1 MTNVFTLPVVTADA
15 PAVQRS
21 PEWFAKRIGKF
32 TGSQF
37 PTLMAGLDTESYKG
51 YIREKAWER
60 LTGKAVQTFTNDAMQ
75 HGIDT
80 EPQARS
86 YYEFVA
92 DAEVVEVGFMVHADY
107 PYVGV
112 SPDGLVGDK
121 GMIEIKC
128 PQPKTHIEYLA
139 AKKLPAN
146 TLAMGNALW
155 LCVLEKTAISLL
167 SQNSRSNF
175 SLWRLIPDI
184 LIVKLTMIVHAQMLA
199 SARPMMTALTT
210 RSASRNNL
218 IGEKPTFGVAMSR
231 SIIILFC
238 VSVYDRLKRRNPMR
252 GLSAGLAVG

>member
-1 MTNVFTLPVVTADA
+1 MAANRPIAVAKSASAMPGATTARLEFCSAAIAAKLRMIPQTVPNKPTNGATDPVVARKFKRLDK
-15 PAVQRS
+15 RS
-21 PEWFAKRIGKF
+21 VSAAIAASITVNSRSRVP
-32 TGSQF
+32 
-37 PTLMAGLDTESYKG
+37 
-51 YIREKAWER
+51 
-60 LTGKAVQTFTNDAMQ
+60 
-75 HGIDT
+75 
-80 EPQARS
+80 ARS
-86 YYEFVA
+86 IVF
-92 DAEVVEVGFMVHADY
+92 
-107 PYVGV
+107 P
-112 SPDGLVGDK
+112 LVDRRHSV
-121 GMIEIKC
+121 M
-128 PQPKTHIEYLA
+128 PA
-139 AKKLPAN
+139 AN